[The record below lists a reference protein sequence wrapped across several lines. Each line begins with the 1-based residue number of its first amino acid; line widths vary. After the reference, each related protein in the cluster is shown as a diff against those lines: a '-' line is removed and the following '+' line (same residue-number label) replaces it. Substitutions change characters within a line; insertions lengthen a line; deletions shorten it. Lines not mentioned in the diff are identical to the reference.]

1 MPEVRIEDEVLIHAP
16 LSAVW
21 QVIKNP
27 DAHARW
33 HPYIIRI
40 TGDHRL
46 GAMRI
51 CSVVLGGR
59 PGATQERCIEIE
71 EDEQWRITWAID
83 DDTSGFSRRVSDWRA
98 GFNLEHRE
106 GGTLVTVH
114 STFRPNNVFVWLVS
128 PWIGFRFHHTQ
139 RTILKRLQKFVEVRE
154 GR

>member
-27 DAHARW
+27 DAQARW

-51 CSVVLGGR
+51 CSVVLGGK

-83 DDTSGFSRRVSDWRA
+83 NDTSGFSRRVSDWRA

-106 GGTLVTVH
+106 GGTLVTAH
-114 STFRPNNVFVWLVS
+114 STFRPNNVLVWLMS

-139 RTILKRLQKFVEVRE
+139 RTILKRLQNFVEIPE